1 MFRRPNT
8 MPPPPMSRDIFSM
21 GACVRVDA
29 STTSKG
35 GIGFVSAV
43 HPEQRKVDVNYN
55 ENAIG
60 IINSSPFID
69 EGRSHAH
76 VYAPSDDTGTT
87 RSGCHRGAAVV
98 SGRRRRAAVVTPPPP
113 PRAVQK
119 RNRPKNIDNAIKESR
134 SWLSSEG
141 PHPVLQMLKEGKE
154 NKEQGWLR
162 RDVKKALQLP
172 SMPDGQLKSPEK
184 RLLSQIIG
192 GTSAL
197 TPSKTKGFNTTLDHA
212 YAWDKSRS

>member
-8 MPPPPMSRDIFSM
+8 KPPHPMSRDVFSM
-21 GACVRVDA
+21 AACVRVDA

-154 NKEQGWLR
+154 NKEQGWL
-162 RDVKKALQLP
+162 
-172 SMPDGQLKSPEK
+172 
-184 RLLSQIIG
+184 
-192 GTSAL
+192 
-197 TPSKTKGFNTTLDHA
+197 
-212 YAWDKSRS
+212 